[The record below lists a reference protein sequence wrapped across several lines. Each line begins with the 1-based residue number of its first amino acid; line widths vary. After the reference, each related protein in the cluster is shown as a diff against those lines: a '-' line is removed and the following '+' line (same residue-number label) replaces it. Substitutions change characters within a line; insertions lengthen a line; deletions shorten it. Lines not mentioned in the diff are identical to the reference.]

1 MMNCE
6 QATRLMSEGQ
16 DRELGTGERTLL
28 RVHTWMCSGCR
39 QFQGQLGFLRQAVRG
54 FAARGEDEGGDP
66 GPGSPRTPP
75 GTDTDTER

>member
-28 RVHTWMCSGCR
+28 RLHTWVCSGCR
-39 QFQGQLGFLRQAVRG
+39 QFQGQLGFIRQAVRD
-54 FAARGEDEGGDP
+54 FAARDEDGEDGEGGADG
-66 GPGSPRTPP
+66 GPDR
-75 GTDTDTER
+75 ER